1 MSACPGARRPTRV
14 TTVAVAALTAWSLVA
29 CGSSGSTKATTASTS
44 TTAGPTTGGRQ
55 KPSSKVPVEVQRTV
69 AHLQAGEKPGANSR
83 FADSDVPVR
92 ADGKVQLELSA
103 PAAVT
108 DAQKA
113 DLTALGAEV
122 IASGTAVALVDAWV
136 PFAQVDA
143 AAALPWVLSVIVPNP
158 TRGH

>member
-44 TTAGPTTGGRQ
+44 TTAGPATGGRQ
-55 KPSSKVPVEVQRTV
+55 KPSSKLPVEVQRTV
-69 AHLQAGEKPGANSR
+69 AHLQAGEKPGADSR
-83 FADSDVPVR
+83 FADSSVPVR
-92 ADGKVQLELSA
+92 ADGMLQLELSA
-103 PAAVT
+103 AAPVT

-122 IASGTAVALVDAWV
+122 IASGTAVAIVDAWV
-136 PFAQVDA
+136 PFAKVDE
-143 AAALPWVLSVIVPNP
+143 AAALPWVLSVTVPNP

>member
-29 CGSSGSTKATTASTS
+29 CGSSGSTRATTASTS

-69 AHLQAGEKPGANSR
+69 AHLQAGEKPDANSR
-83 FADSDVPVR
+83 FADSGVPVR

-103 PAAVT
+103 AAAVT

-122 IASGTAVALVDAWV
+122 IASGTAIAIVDAWV
-136 PFAQVDA
+136 PFAKVDE
-143 AAALPWVLSVIVPNP
+143 AAALPWVLSVTVPNP